1 MKKSKG
7 LGESPLNGMFSPT
20 VAEPPAGKQGKQ
32 SGQGKQREQRK
43 HKEQTPQRKQKEQS
57 SPPVL
62 GVRQRFTV
70 HLPADLV
77 EQLRRAVFWTPGLTL
92 SDLAENALR
101 QAVGRL
107 EKERGGPFPELRGSI
122 RGRPVR

>member
-1 MKKSKG
+1 MNIKSKG

-20 VAEPPAGKQGKQ
+20 VAEPPAGKQ
-32 SGQGKQREQRK
+32 SGQRKQRE
-43 HKEQTPQRKQKEQS
+43 HRKQ
-57 SPPVL
+57 PPQIKQVEHSKQTVR
-62 GVRQRFTV
+62 GPRQRFTV

-92 SDLAENALR
+92 SDLAEDALR

-107 EKERGGPFPELRGSI
+107 EKEHGGPFPELRGSI

>member
-20 VAEPPAGKQGKQ
+20 VDEPRAGKQTKQ
-32 SGQGKQREQRK
+32 SGQRKQREHRE
-43 HKEQTPQRKQKEQS
+43 HS
-57 SPPVL
+57 
-62 GVRQRFTV
+62 RQVEPIPARAQLRFTV

-77 EQLRRAVFWTPGLTL
+77 EQLRRAVYWTPGATL
-92 SDLAENALR
+92 SGLAEQALR

-107 EKERGGPFPELRGSI
+107 EKERGEAFPDTRGSI

>member
-1 MKKSKG
+1 MNTKSKG

-20 VAEPPAGKQGKQ
+20 VDEPPAGKQTKQ
-32 SGQGKQREQRK
+32 SGQREQREHSLQVK
-43 HKEQTPQRKQKEQS
+43 PIPARAQ
-57 SPPVL
+57 L
-62 GVRQRFTV
+62 RFTV

-77 EQLRRAVFWTPGLTL
+77 EQLRRAVYWTPGATL
-92 SDLAENALR
+92 SGLAEQALR

-107 EKERGGPFPELRGSI
+107 EKERGEAFPDTRGSI